1 MREIAVSGVRPTGKQ
16 HLGNYLGAVVNFVR
30 MQEEYDGYFFI
41 ADLHS
46 LTTHP
51 RAADLQA
58 NVRQTLIEYLAC
70 GLDPDKCTLFVQSH
84 VPQISELYL
93 IFNMFAY
100 DGELHKVPTF
110 KDKVRTQPDNV
121 NAGLLT
127 YPVLMAVDILIH
139 HASKVPV
146 GKDQMQHIEMTRN
159 FGNRFNH
166 TYGVEYFKE
175 PIGFNYGDVPL
186 SVPSL
191 DGEGKMSKSKGE
203 NTVIYLMDE
212 PDAIRKKIMK
222 AKTETLTP
230 PEQVTDVTAGL
241 TPFPTFDEKK
251 LTRIKSE
258 PVQNLFDL
266 MALVS
271 KTETQQSFAEE
282 FEKGAIRFGDMK
294 KQIAEDMTIFLTPI
308 RERIREISADQA
320 YLTRVMEEGGEKAR
334 ASAQKTVTEV
344 REIIGLKSR

>member
-30 MQEEYDGYFFI
+30 MQDEYNGYFFI

-51 RAADLQA
+51 KAADLQG

-70 GLDPDKCTLFVQSH
+70 GLDPNKCTLFVQSH
-84 VPQISELYL
+84 LPQISELYL
-93 IFNMFAY
+93 VFNMFAY
-100 DGELHKVPTF
+100 LGELTKVPTY
-110 KDKVRTQPDNV
+110 KDKARDQPDNV

-139 HASKVPV
+139 HAMKVPV

-166 TYGVEYFKE
+166 LYGVDYFKE
-175 PIGFNYGDVPL
+175 PVGFTYGDKPL

-203 NTVIYLMDE
+203 NTVIYLADE
-212 PDAIRKKIMK
+212 PEVIRKKIMRAVSDSGPTEPNQ
-222 AKTETLTP
+222 AK
-230 PEQVTDVTAGL
+230 PEM
-241 TPFPTFDEKK
+241 
-251 LTRIKSE
+251 I
-258 PVQNLFDL
+258 QNLFDL
-266 MALVS
+266 MGLVS
-271 KTETQQSFAEE
+271 APDVVAHYDNLYNTC
-282 FEKGAIRFGDMK
+282 AIRYGDMK
-294 KQIAEDMTIFLTPI
+294 KQMAEDTVNYLTPI
-308 RERIREISADQA
+308 RERIKEISADQA
-320 YLTRVMEEGGEKAR
+320 YLTKVMNEGGEKAR
-334 ASAQKTVTEV
+334 ASAGKTMSEV
-344 REIIGLKSR
+344 REIIGLKST

>member
-30 MQEEYDGYFFI
+30 MQEEYNGYFFI

-51 RAADLQA
+51 KAADLQG

-70 GLDPDKCTLFVQSH
+70 GLNPNKCTLFVQSH
-84 VPQISELYL
+84 LPQISELYL
-93 IFNMFAY
+93 VFNMLAY
-100 DGELHKVPTF
+100 LGELEKVPTF
-110 KDKVRTQPDNV
+110 KDKVRSQPENV

-139 HASKVPV
+139 HAMKVPV

-166 TYGVEYFKE
+166 VYGVDYFKE
-175 PIGFNYGDVPL
+175 PVGFTYGDKPL

-203 NTVIYLMDE
+203 NTVIYLADE
-212 PDAIRKKIMK
+212 PEAIRKKIMRAVSDSGPTEPNQ
-222 AKTETLTP
+222 AK
-230 PEQVTDVTAGL
+230 PEM
-241 TPFPTFDEKK
+241 
-251 LTRIKSE
+251 I
-258 PVQNLFDL
+258 QNLFDL
-266 MALVS
+266 MGLVS
-271 KTETQQSFAEE
+271 APDVVAHYYNLYNTC
-282 FEKGAIRFGDMK
+282 AIRYGDMK
-294 KQIAEDMTIFLTPI
+294 KQMAEDTVNYLTPI
-308 RERIREISADQA
+308 RERIKEISADQA
-320 YLTRVMEEGGEKAR
+320 YLTQVMNEGGEKAR
-334 ASAQKTVTEV
+334 ASAGKTMSEV
-344 REIIGLKSR
+344 REIIGLKST

>member
-139 HASKVPV
+139 HAMKVPV

-175 PIGFNYGDVPL
+175 PIGFNYGDAPL

-222 AKTETLTP
+222 APSDSGPTEP
-230 PEQVTDVTAGL
+230 GQA
-241 TPFPTFDEKK
+241 
-251 LTRIKSE
+251 KSE
-258 PVQNLFDL
+258 AVQNLFDL
-266 MALVS
+266 MKLVS
-271 KTETQQSFAEE
+271 KPDVIAHYDQAYNDC
-282 FEKGAIRFGDMK
+282 AIRYGDMK

-308 RERIREISADQA
+308 RERIREIGADQA

-334 ASAQKTVTEV
+334 ASAHKTVTEV

>member
-70 GLDPDKCTLFVQSH
+70 GLDPDKCTLFVQSQ

-212 PDAIRKKIMK
+212 PEVILKKIK
-222 AKTETLTP
+222 RAKTESDLISLAP
-230 PEQVTDVTAGL
+230 
-241 TPFPTFDEKK
+241 DERE
-251 LTRIKSE
+251 RIERSAN
-258 PVQNLFDL
+258 PVAETQKWMTESIRNIFDL

-271 KTETQQSFAEE
+271 SPEVYLHYLDQFR
-282 FEKGAIRFGDMK
+282 KGTLRFGEMK
-294 KQIAEDMTIFLTPI
+294 PQIAEDMTIFLAPI